1 LLFLRC
7 LHSQIFDFA
16 ILPGVPKAFGMTQ
29 PLALVLYERLL
40 PGTQLVNRLQDLGYR
55 VLTVTGV
62 EPLMASAVREKPML
76 VLADLV
82 ARRMQITEAIARLRQ
97 DPATNHLPVIAF
109 ADEKETALQAAARA
123 AGATLVVSEA
133 AILTHLEQF
142 LEQALQLD

>member
-1 LLFLRC
+1 
-7 LHSQIFDFA
+7 
-16 ILPGVPKAFGMTQ
+16 MTQ

-55 VLTVTGV
+55 VQTVSGI
-62 EPLMASAVREKPML
+62 EPLMESALKDKPML

-82 ARRMQITEAIARLRQ
+82 ARRMQVADAITRLRQ

-109 ADEKETALQAAARA
+109 ADDKQSELQAAARA

-133 AILTHLEQF
+133 AIVAHLDQF